1 MITQIDISKLE
12 DVFVTKKEFRGLDNK
27 VALVDKKIDNL
38 ADTVTGLS
46 NRVDGLSNRVDDLSN
61 RVDGLSN
68 TLQKTTEDLFE
79 LITTGFDSLEKSL
92 SRINEQDS
100 ILDDHEK
107 RIERIEEKAFKAN

>member
-38 ADTVTGLS
+38 ADTVT
-46 NRVDGLSNRVDDLSN
+46 GLSNRVDDLSN